1 MIERSETGGGD
12 PAGSAG
18 GAGSR
23 GPREIDPVLRRLAR
37 DQWVRLHGTPRVTV
51 LVGGTRGREIW
62 SQWLALS
69 GVAGT
74 LLEAEAGGRD
84 DLDGSERG
92 DLVDEQIRAAVAR
105 AVAEPGH
112 PIAVVVSA
120 EAAQR
125 WRAGRR
131 DRLAAMVDEGWLAV
145 PEEAASAPRAR
156 AVAGGGT
163 HASVLDGG
171 VGDERGAGGGD
182 ARGAY
187 DGEVD
192 GRSGGDATGMAGRD
206 RGFHGDARGAHDG
219 EVDGRS
225 SGEAIGGGER
235 APGGRA
241 PGAAGRDR
249 AFHVDARSLAEATLF
264 EALEATPATAGR
276 FRLNESLAVRFG
288 PTAAEVDLLSRGD
301 RIAIEIDGVH
311 HFADP
316 ECYRRDRRKD
326 LLLQTHGFVVVRLLA
341 EDVVR
346 DVRAAVTAV
355 SQALAYRLGEG
366 RG

>member
-1 MIERSETGGGD
+1 MLH
-12 PAGSAG
+12 
-18 GAGSR
+18 
-23 GPREIDPVLRRLAR
+23 PVLRRLAR

-51 LVGGTRGREIW
+51 LVGGARGREIW

-69 GVAGT
+69 GMVGT
-74 LLEAEAGGRD
+74 LLEPIAGGT
-84 DLDGSERG
+84 DGLAGPESSDRG
-92 DLVDEQIRAAVAR
+92 DPVDAQIRAAVAR
-105 AVAEPGH
+105 AVAEPTH
-112 PIAVVVSA
+112 PIAVLVSA
-120 EAAQR
+120 DAAQR

-131 DRLAAMVDEGWLAV
+131 DRLAAMVDEGWLTV
-145 PEEAASAPRAR
+145 LEAAAAAPHAGPRT
-156 AVAGGGT
+156 GGGS
-163 HASVLDGG
+163 HAPEVLDGG
-171 VGDERGAGGGD
+171 DSGD

-187 DGEVD
+187 DGAVD
-192 GRSGGDATGMAGRD
+192 GRSGGDAAHDTDGAPGTAAPGTAAPD
-206 RGFHGDARGAHDG
+206 RGFHL
-219 EVDGRS
+219 
-225 SGEAIGGGER
+225 
-235 APGGRA
+235 
-241 PGAAGRDR
+241 
-249 AFHVDARSLAEATLF
+249 DARSLAEATLF

-288 PTAAEVDLLSRGD
+288 PVAAEVDLLSRGD

-316 ECYRRDRRKD
+316 ACYRRDRRKD

>member
-1 MIERSETGGGD
+1 MH
-12 PAGSAG
+12 
-18 GAGSR
+18 
-23 GPREIDPVLRRLAR
+23 PVLRRLAR

-51 LVGGTRGREIW
+51 LVGGARGREIW
-62 SQWLALS
+62 RQWLALS

-74 LLEAEAGGRD
+74 LLDAAVGGREG
-84 DLDGSERG
+84 LAGPERGERGERG
-92 DLVDEQIRAAVAR
+92 DPVDEQFRAAVAR
-105 AVAEPGH
+105 AVAEPTH
-112 PIAVVVSA
+112 PIAVVVA
-120 EAAQR
+120 ADAAQR

-145 PEEAASAPRAR
+145 PEEAAGAPRAHPGT
-156 AVAGGGT
+156 GGGL
-163 HASVLDGG
+163 HASGVLEGG
-171 VGDERGAGGGD
+171 VGGDGRGAGEAGTSGDAHGAYDVHADGRSRGDATGGGDRALGGD
-182 ARGAY
+182 APGAY
-187 DGEVD
+187 DGDAD
-192 GRSGGDATGMAGRD
+192 GRSRGDATGGGD
-206 RGFHGDARGAHDG
+206 RALGGD
-219 EVDGRS
+219 
-225 SGEAIGGGER
+225 
-235 APGGRA
+235 A

-249 AFHVDARSLAEATLF
+249 GFHLDARSLAEATLF

-288 PTAAEVDLLSRGD
+288 PLAAEVDLLSRAD

>member
-1 MIERSETGGGD
+1 MLH
-12 PAGSAG
+12 
-18 GAGSR
+18 
-23 GPREIDPVLRRLAR
+23 PVLRRLAR

-51 LVGGTRGREIW
+51 LVGGPRGCAIW

-69 GVAGT
+69 GMAGT
-74 LLEAEAGGRD
+74 LLEATGGPERGD
-84 DLDGSERG
+84 RG

-105 AVAEPGH
+105 AVAEPAH

-131 DRLAAMVDEGWLAV
+131 DRLAALVDEGWIAV
-145 PEEAASAPRAR
+145 PEES
-156 AVAGGGT
+156 AVAPHAQPGIGGVTPTSG
-163 HASVLDGG
+163 VLDGG
-171 VGDERGAGGGD
+171 VGGDERGAGGGGGGGEERGAGGGRAGGD
-182 ARGAY
+182 AHGAY
-187 DGEVD
+187 DSDAD
-192 GRSGGDATGMAGRD
+192 GRSRGDATGER
-206 RGFHGDARGAHDG
+206 
-219 EVDGRS
+219 
-225 SGEAIGGGER
+225 ER
-235 APGGRA
+235 APGGDA
-241 PGAAGRDR
+241 PGTVGGDR
-249 AFHVDARSLAEATLF
+249 GFHVDARSLAEATLF

-288 PTAAEVDLLSRGD
+288 PLAAEVDLLSRGD

-316 ECYRRDRRKD
+316 ACYRRDRRKD
-326 LLLQTHGFVVVRLLA
+326 LLLQTQGFVVVRLLA